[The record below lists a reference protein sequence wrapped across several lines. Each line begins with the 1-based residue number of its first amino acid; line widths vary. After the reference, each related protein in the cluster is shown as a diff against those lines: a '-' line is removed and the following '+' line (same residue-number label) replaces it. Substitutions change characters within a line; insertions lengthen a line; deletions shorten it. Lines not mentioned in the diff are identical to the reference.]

1 MHVITPPYL
10 TDPGW
15 HLLGAHA
22 QGLTLMDTDAIYTG
36 AVGSHWRR
44 PWSRCWRVRGGRG
57 HLSVE
62 RRWTATPPAVSS
74 PIFED
79 DPLWATA
86 AQQVGWCYQ
95 IISLHSTRSLV
106 DVAVWSLCRFCF
118 VEIKTELGFQKS
130 RKLGS
135 LWSIFI
141 IKLSLIYEMTK
152 NFMSAQDTVYQVIIV
167 TLLHIYGWMFPWR
180 SYSD

>member
-1 MHVITPPYL
+1 MHRVTHSWTQMPYTLERWAAIDGARGADVGGYGGGAVTSAWKGGGLPP
-10 TDPGW
+10 
-15 HLLGAHA
+15 HLLWVH
-22 QGLTLMDTDAIYTG
+22 QSLRTTHSY
-36 AVGSHWRR
+36 H
-44 PWSRCWRVRGGRG
+44 
-57 HLSVE
+57 
-62 RRWTATPPAVSS
+62 
-74 PIFED
+74 
-79 DPLWATA
+79 WATA